1 MFGSRLYRRHRRFA
15 WLLVLALIAL
25 IVGISLG
32 SSGSST
38 PTPHPS
44 FTGQVTTGAPA
55 GPDPQATAS
64 PSVQAAA
71 LTSGQQQVVKSARN
85 YLSTGLGFSLAGL
98 TKQLTSSA
106 GGFSPADARFAIGYL
121 RPDWD
126 AQAVIAAKGYLASGM
141 GFSRSA
147 LRQQLTS
154 AYGGGFT
161 GAQADYALGKVGM

>member
-1 MFGSRLYRRHRRFA
+1 MFGSRLFRRHRKA
-15 WLLVLALIAL
+15 TALLVIAFVALV
-25 IVGISLG
+25 VGIAVG
-32 SSGSST
+32 SSGGST
-38 PTPHPS
+38 PTPRPA

-71 LTSGQQQVVKSARN
+71 MTSGQQQVVESARN

-106 GGFSPADARFAIGYL
+106 GGFSPADAQFAIGYL

-141 GFSRSA
+141 GLSRSA

-161 GAQADYALGKVGM
+161 DAQADYALGKVGM